1 MNFLCVCVSAV
12 MHSRPHAW
20 PTKICVIFHFILK
33 IIKKKEEEA
42 NAKPEARHNRAQL
55 CFAPAVSFTMC
66 SSAFSDL
73 LFVVF
78 SNDINVCPQQQQQKK
93 SV

>member
-1 MNFLCVCVSAV
+1 MANQDMCYLSLYFENN
-12 MHSRPHAW
+12 
-20 PTKICVIFHFILK
+20 LK
-33 IIKKKEEEA
+33 NA

-55 CFAPAVSFTMC
+55 CFAPVASFTMC

-78 SNDINVCPQQQQQKK
+78 SNDINVCPQQQQQKNQCK
-93 SV
+93 AVCHPHACL